1 MRLASSLL
9 RQGSG
14 ARVASF
20 AVALRLRAS
29 GATWRIRTQG
39 DDPFAGGSEPA
50 IAALWHR
57 SLLVAAFLLRGRRI
71 AVPVSLSR
79 DGDFTPAGLQRLRRP
94 APGRGGPARPCASEA
109 GTAPSCPPPS
119 PGCAWSTVPRS
130 SCRRAPGRRR

>member
-9 RQGSG
+9 RQERV

-20 AVALRLRAS
+20 AVALPLCAI
-29 GATWRIRTQG
+29 GAQG
-39 DDPFAGGSEPA
+39 DAPCAGGSEPA

-79 DGDFTPAGLQRLRRP
+79 DGDFTAAVLERLRSPR
-94 APGRGGPARPCASEA
+94 ALPGA
-109 GTAPSCPPPS
+109 
-119 PGCAWSTVPRS
+119 
-130 SCRRAPGRRR
+130 RAPGAPRGSCAR